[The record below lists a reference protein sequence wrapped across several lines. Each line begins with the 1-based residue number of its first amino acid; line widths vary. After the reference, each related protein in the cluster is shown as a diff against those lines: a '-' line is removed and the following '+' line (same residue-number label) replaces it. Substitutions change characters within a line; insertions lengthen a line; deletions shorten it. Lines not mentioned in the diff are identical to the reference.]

1 MFGEHSVVEDSYNKN
16 SIGELAIK
24 DDVTSLLNATQTRTY
39 FVCETSYGWH
49 ICNLSAA
56 GFKLGEIAIGLI
68 NAPTVDSEGTDL
80 QEVFFGAAR

>member
-24 DDVTSLLNATQTRTY
+24 DNVTSVLDATQTWTY
-39 FVCETSYGWH
+39 LVRNMSHGWH
-49 ICNLSAA
+49 ICDLSAA
-56 GFKLGEIAIGLI
+56 GFELGEIAIRLI

-80 QEVFFGAAR
+80 QEVFFGSAR